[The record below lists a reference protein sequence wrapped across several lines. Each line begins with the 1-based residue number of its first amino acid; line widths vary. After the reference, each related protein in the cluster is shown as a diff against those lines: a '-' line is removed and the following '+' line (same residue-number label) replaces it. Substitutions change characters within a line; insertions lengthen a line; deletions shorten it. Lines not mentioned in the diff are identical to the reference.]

1 MMFVLHVYILI
12 PKSSCRLDIQIRKP
26 FCPQYHVHPP
36 KSVPLCNACIIDML
50 KDIGVQHMPH
60 SCQPRALIAANEI
73 LQLAQSAARF
83 GMSLR
88 ASREGL

>member
-1 MMFVLHVYILI
+1 MMFVLHVYIII
-12 PKSSCRLDIQIRKP
+12 PKSSCLFDIQIRKP
-26 FCPQYHVHPP
+26 FCPLYHVQHPP
-36 KSVPLCNACIIDML
+36 VPLCNACIIYML